1 MPSSPA
7 HGDGSSISAADTIAT
22 RQQFAETLTQLR
34 ERAGLTV
41 RDVAKAASIPYSTV
55 GGYMSGRHLPPVSEA
70 HALTAIL
77 RACGVVD
84 GAEVERWRLALSRV
98 RRLPGPR
105 PADAPAPY
113 KGLSSYEPGDSEWF
127 FGREK
132 LTATVVDVLAGRW
145 ATGSGPVAVL
155 GPSGCGKSSLLRA
168 GVTPILRAGGLHAA
182 AAQHESK
189 PSAGT
194 TQPWNVLLFTP
205 GKHPVDAFATALA
218 AVTDPNAEEIG
229 ARLRRDAR
237 GYFELLH
244 DAVGAC
250 PDGGPA
256 GLAVVVDQFEEV
268 FTECGDDGERRAF
281 FAALHACATTA
292 SAQSQRNAAQLRPAA
307 AVLIGLR
314 ADFYHRAL
322 LEPQL
327 VPVLQQAQ
335 VPVGPMSEAELRQ
348 AILGPAHKAGLE
360 IEDGLVELLLRDLA
374 PPAGAV
380 ARDGAHEAGALPV
393 LSHTLRAMW
402 ELATRRRMTV
412 ADYQAVGGARGA
424 VARTADDLLNSLSD
438 PDRRLAKRLFVRL
451 VRVQEDGPNTRRRLT
466 LAELD
471 RMAEPAQRDDL
482 RAVMD
487 RFVTQRLIA
496 LDADA
501 VQLAHE
507 ALVVA
512 WPRLRMWI
520 EANRR
525 GLLIRQQIGDSAQQ
539 WHREGRDPS
548 LLYRGSRLSAAH
560 ELIDA
565 RDDAGLDDLAR
576 EFLRESARRERQRVR
591 TLYQTVAALATLLL
605 VALGGGTVAIVQSSE
620 ALRQRALATDERNA
634 ALSRL
639 MAIRADRLRDTD
651 PALAGQLA
659 LAAYQIMPTT
669 EARSSLLDSSAI
681 PAVTRMLGAGS
692 PLQAIAVAP
701 DRGLL
706 AGAGTDGRFRLW
718 NLTDP
723 NHPAA
728 ITDGLPSTVGAIN
741 TMAFHPQQRLLLA
754 GGSEGVQFYDTSVPA
769 EPIALDA
776 RLEGGVTTLSFGAGG
791 ALLAAT
797 TTDGA
802 IRLWNLSEPTHPIG
816 LGTQIA
822 GPADGFSAAAL
833 SPDGSVLA
841 AAGAD
846 RRVYLWDIREPA
858 APARLGKPLAGP
870 DLSIFGIAFSPD
882 GRTFAAASADRHVYL
897 WDLTKPSRPSQFAQP
912 LSGPTNWVH
921 TVTFSPDGR
930 TVAAG
935 SSDGH
940 AWLWQLDTGAVI
952 ATLPHPAPV
961 TELAFDRDGLSLYSG
976 ASDGVVRRW
985 ALPGPVLSAATNTVH
1000 DLAWSGDLLVAA
1012 SGDRAVYLW
1021 ETGDPQRTVLV
1032 TDPLTSPRADS
1043 FLVGTIAISPNG
1055 RVLVASGFDGTVWG
1069 WDISTPSRP
1078 SPLVS
1083 PLTGLSRFAESLAF
1097 SPDGRLLAAGG
1108 SDGTIALW
1116 DMTDPQQPTLLA
1128 TLDDATGNVYSVAFS
1143 PDGRWLAAGG
1153 FDTVVRLWDISSPA
1167 DPVRI
1172 GESPTGAKNFVY
1184 SIAFHPAGRALAVSS
1199 ADGTV
1204 RQFSLA
1210 NPTRPAPGPT
1220 LIGPNGYVIGIAFSP
1235 DGTRLAASSTDHTVW
1250 LWDTSDLTNPTIH
1263 AILTSPE
1270 GPVQDVAFHRDGR
1283 SMAAS
1288 SQDTKV
1294 RIWQT
1299 TPEDIAERACS
1310 VVGDPV
1316 TAEEWQQHVPD
1327 LPYRQPCLGPQPVN

>member
-1 MPSSPA
+1 MPSKPVP
-7 HGDGSSISAADTIAT
+7 HDRSSISVVDAIAT
-22 RQQFAETLTQLR
+22 RQQFAEALTQLR
-34 ERAGLTV
+34 ERAGLTI
-41 RDVAKAASIPYSTV
+41 RDVAKAAGIPYSTV
-55 GGYMSGRHLPPVSEA
+55 GGYMSGRHLPPVSDV
-70 HALTAIL
+70 HALAAIL
-77 RACGVVD
+77 RPCGVAES
-84 GAEVERWRLALSRV
+84 AEVERWRLALSRV

-105 PADAPAPY
+105 PAGTPAPY

-127 FGREK
+127 FGREE

-168 GVTPILRAGGLHAA
+168 GVTPLLRAGGLHAA
-182 AAQHESK
+182 AAPREDK
-189 PSAGT
+189 PSTGA

-205 GKHPVDAFATALA
+205 GKNPMNAFATALA
-218 AVTDPNAEEIG
+218 AVTDMNAEEIG
-229 ARLRRDAR
+229 ASLRGDAR
-237 GYFELLH
+237 GYFESLH
-244 DAVGAC
+244 DAVGAG
-250 PDGGPA
+250 PSGGQA
-256 GLAVVVDQFEEV
+256 GVAVVVDQFEEV
-268 FTECGDDGERRAF
+268 FTECGDDGERRVF

-292 SAQSQRNAAQLRPAA
+292 SAHSQLRPAS

-335 VPVGPMSEAELRQ
+335 VPVGPMSETELRQ

-360 IEDGLVELLLRDLA
+360 VEEGLVELLLRDLA

-402 ELATRRRMTV
+402 EQATRQRMTV
-412 ADYQAVGGARGA
+412 ADYQAVGGVRGA
-424 VARTADDLLNSLSD
+424 VALTADNLLDSLSD
-438 PDRRLAKRLFVRL
+438 PDRRLAQRLFVGL

-471 RMAEPAQRDDL
+471 RLAEPAPRDDL

-507 ALVVA
+507 TLVVA

-525 GLLIRQQIGDSAQQ
+525 GLLIRQQVGDSAQQ
-539 WHREGRDPS
+539 WHSEGRDPS
-548 LLYRGSRLSAAH
+548 LLYRGSRLSAVQ
-560 ELIDA
+560 ELTEA
-565 RDDAGLDDLAR
+565 RDDAGLDNLAR
-576 EFLRESARRERQRVR
+576 VFLRESGRRERQRVR

-605 VALGGGTVAIVQSSE
+605 VALGGGAVAIAQSSE

-639 MAIRADRLRDTD
+639 MAIRADRLRSTD

-669 EARSSLLDSSAI
+669 EARSSLLDSSAT
-681 PAVTRMLGAGS
+681 PAVTRMLGAGG

-706 AGAGTDGRFRLW
+706 AGGGTDGRLRLW

-723 NHPAA
+723 NHPVA

-741 TMAFHPQQRLLLA
+741 TIAFHPHQRLLLA
-754 GGSEGVQFYDTSVPA
+754 GGSEGVQFYDTLMPG
-769 EPIALDA
+769 EPIALGA
-776 RLEGGVTTLSFGAGG
+776 RLGVGVTTLSFSAGG

-802 IRLWNLSEPTHPIG
+802 IRLWNLSEPAHPLE
-816 LGTQIA
+816 LGTPIA
-822 GPADGFSAAAL
+822 GPADGFPAAAL
-833 SPDGSVLA
+833 SPDGRVLA

-858 APARLGKPLAGP
+858 APAPLGKPLAGP
-870 DLSIFGIAFSPD
+870 ELSIFGIAFSPD

-897 WDLTKPSRPSQFAQP
+897 WDLTEPSRPSQFAQP
-912 LSGPTNWVH
+912 LSGPANWVH

-940 AWLWQLDTGAVI
+940 AWLWQLDNGAAV
-952 ATLPHPAPV
+952 ATLPHPGPV
-961 TELAFDRDGLSLYSG
+961 TELVFERNGRSLYSG

-985 ALPGPVLSAATNTVH
+985 AVPGPTLSTATNAVH
-1000 DLAWSGDLLVAA
+1000 DLAWPGDVLAAA

-1021 ETGDPQRTVLV
+1021 DAGDPQRAMLATE
-1032 TDPLTSPRADS
+1032 PLTSPRADS
-1043 FLVGTIAISPNG
+1043 FLVGTTAISPDG
-1055 RVLVASGFDGTVWG
+1055 RALVAAGFDGTVWG
-1069 WDISTPSRP
+1069 WDLSNPSRP
-1078 SPLVS
+1078 SPLNA

-1097 SPDGRLLAAGG
+1097 SPDSRLLAAGG

-1116 DMTDPQQPTLLA
+1116 DMTGPQQPTLLT

-1143 PDGRWLAAGG
+1143 PDGRLLAAGG
-1153 FDTVVRLWDISSPA
+1153 FDTVVRLWDISNPA
-1167 DPVRI
+1167 DPARI
-1172 GESPTGAKNFVY
+1172 GDPLAGANNFVY
-1184 SIAFHPAGRALAVSS
+1184 SIAFHPTGGALAVSS

-1204 RQFSLA
+1204 RLWSLA
-1210 NPTRPAPGPT
+1210 DPAQPAPGPI
-1220 LIGPNGYVIGIAFSP
+1220 LIGPNGYVVGIAFSP

-1250 LWDTSDLTNPTIH
+1250 LWGTSDLTNPTVY
-1263 AILTSPE
+1263 AILTGPE

-1283 SMAAS
+1283 SLAAS

-1299 TPEDIAERACS
+1299 RPGDIAERLCS

-1316 TAEEWQQHVPD
+1316 TPEEWQQHAPD
-1327 LPYRQPCLGPQPVN
+1327 LPYRQPCLGPRPVE